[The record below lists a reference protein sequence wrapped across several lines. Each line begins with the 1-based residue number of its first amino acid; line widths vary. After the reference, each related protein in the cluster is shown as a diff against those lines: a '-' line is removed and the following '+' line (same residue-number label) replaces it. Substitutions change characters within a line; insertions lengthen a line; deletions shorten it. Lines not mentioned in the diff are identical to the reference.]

1 MSYLRY
7 VCLLH
12 HSGVQHILYCVCFLI
27 LRLLYAMFAIFLDCL
42 FLVFFLFGFL

>member
-7 VCLLH
+7 VCLLP

>member
-7 VCLLH
+7 VCLLP

-42 FLVFFLFGFL
+42 FLVVFLFGFL